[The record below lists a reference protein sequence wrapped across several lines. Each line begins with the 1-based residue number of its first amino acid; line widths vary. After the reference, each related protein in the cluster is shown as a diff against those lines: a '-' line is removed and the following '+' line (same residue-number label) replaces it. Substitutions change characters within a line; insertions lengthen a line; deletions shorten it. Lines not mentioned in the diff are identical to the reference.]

1 MLNDRAK
8 RRLREGLRAFQS
20 PIVVEG
26 HVTEQDLKD
35 YFDEDKAS
43 VVFIGG
49 YGMRPS
55 FSWGGSYTSIEFR
68 YINREYTYDDV
79 YVTTNVAAV
88 NTAVCQA
95 VGGYK
100 AGVVVIAPPT
110 VPVEAILSKFYNR
123 YGIFY
128 ANYTGASLSL
138 LGSSLCK
145 SSIYMMKISY
155 RIDQATLAN
164 MEIETKA
171 EIERLSKLLFLPRMP
186 DVAKAYLAHN
196 YLALTVKYYLD
207 MHASPLEKSYQQ
219 SAYGALVR
227 KKCVCQGYAEA
238 FKRLMDAG
246 GVPCEVVCGQI
257 TGATYYHA
265 WNIVRLNG
273 GADGYHVDVTWDIS
287 DATPKY
293 TYFGKNDGFFTG
305 NRTWDKTCYYLCYK
319 AEDIKAQ
326 AQTYIRMHTSELLEK
341 GVPSVILDV

>member
-1 MLNDRAK
+1 MLNDKAK
-8 RRLREGLRAFQS
+8 RRLHEGLRAFQS

-26 HVTEQDLKD
+26 HVNEQDLRD
-35 YFDEDKAS
+35 YFEEDKAS
-43 VVFIGG
+43 VAFIGG
-49 YGMRPS
+49 YGIRPALL
-55 FSWGGSYTSIEFR
+55 WGGSRTTIEFR
-68 YINREYTYDDV
+68 YVNREYSYDDV
-79 YVTTNVAAV
+79 YVATNVAAV
-88 NTAVCQA
+88 NTAACQA
-95 VGGYK
+95 VGSYK
-100 AGVVVIAPPT
+100 TGVVIVAAPT
-110 VPVEAILSKFYNR
+110 VPVAAILSKFYDR

-128 ANYTGASLSL
+128 ANYTGSSLAKMESA
-138 LGSSLCK
+138 LCK
-145 SSIYMMKISY
+145 SPIYIMQNSY

-186 DVAKAYLAHN
+186 DVAKVYLAHN

-219 SAYGALVR
+219 SAYGALIR

-257 TGATYYHA
+257 AGATYYHA

-287 DATPKY
+287 DDAPKY
-293 TYFGKNDGFFTG
+293 TYFGKNDGFFAG
-305 NRTWDKTCYYLCYK
+305 NRTWDKACYYLCYK
-319 AEDIKAQ
+319 TADIKAQ
-326 AQTYIRMHTSELLEK
+326 AQTYIRMHKSELLAK
-341 GVPSVILDV
+341 GIPSAILDV